1 MRQASLVR
9 LFLPIF
15 ALSIGLLAAA
25 PSAHGQDDSTTT
37 TRRGRK
43 YKAPPATS
51 HIEVNVLR
59 NNNGKPVANAAVI
72 FHSIKDGKDEG
83 NMEVKT
89 NEQGK
94 AVIDIIPTGS
104 SVDVQVIADGFATY
118 ADTYQVNEPDRAIE
132 IKMVKPRA
140 QVSTY
145 VDNSGKA
152 STRTPGVQEPGHPHS
167 APVVQTPQPTDHT
180 SDPTTPAPID
190 PNATPGNSQNPTPK
204 PTSPQ

>member
-1 MRQASLVR
+1 MRQASVVR
-9 LFLPIF
+9 VFVSIF
-15 ALSIGLLAAA
+15 ALSFGLLAMA
-25 PSAHGQDDSTTT
+25 PAAHGQDDSSNT

-43 YKAPPATS
+43 YKVPPATS

-59 NNNGKPVANAAVI
+59 NYNGKPVANAAVI

-118 ADTYQVNEPDRAIE
+118 ADTYQVNEAERAID

-152 STRTPGVQEPGHPHS
+152 STLTPGVQEPSHPHS
-167 APVVQTPQPTDHT
+167 PPVVQTPQPTNHT
-180 SDPTTPAPID
+180 SDPSAPAPID